1 MGMSQKESTAQD
13 QNIRFLRQFAVRTAA
28 LLAAVVGVVALLD
41 PFYQYHAPLPGLKA
55 VLTDKEYQC
64 IGTLRNFDYDA
75 LLVGSSVCEN
85 YNNHWFDEGF
95 DCTAIKAIRSY
106 GATAD
111 LCYLLEEACATHD
124 LKYVFYN
131 IDPSSL
137 SASTEPTYESTGCP
151 MYLYDRNYFNDY
163 SYWLNKSVLLEKI
176 PYMFAYSLVGDY
188 DEGDSYNWAQWKYF
202 GRDMATGMYDRLPGV
217 EQMQPETANEAELAG
232 NIALLT
238 AQVEA
243 HPETTFKFFFSPYS
257 MLWWDNAYRSGERD
271 AVIYNEK
278 QAIGALLSY
287 DNAEVYF
294 YQDDEDVITNLDN
307 YMDMIHF
314 SKEIN
319 YAVYDKLARGEDR
332 LTEENY
338 EDRLERMRALSD
350 RIVQKDILE
359 YYAE

>member
-1 MGMSQKESTAQD
+1 MDKNMKFIKSFF
-13 QNIRFLRQFAVRTAA
+13 IRTLI
-28 LLAAVVGVVALLD
+28 LLAAVIAVVVIFD
-41 PFYQYHAPLPGLKA
+41 PFYQYHEPLPGLKA

-64 IGTLRNFDYDA
+64 IGTLRTFDYDA
-75 LLVGSSVCEN
+75 LVVGSSVCEN
-85 YNNHWFDEGF
+85 YNNHWFDNGF
-95 DCTAIKAIRSY
+95 GCTTIKAIRSY

-111 LCYLLEEACATHD
+111 LCYLLNSAYESHD

-151 MYLYDRNYFNDY
+151 MFLYDRNFFNDY
-163 SYWLNKSVLLEKI
+163 PYLLNKDVLMEKL
-176 PYMFAYSLVGDY
+176 PYMLAYSLIGDY

-202 GRDMATGMYDRLPGV
+202 GQDMAMGMYARLPSV
-217 EQMQPETANEAELAG
+217 RDMQPETANIEELAG

-243 HPETTFKFFFSPYS
+243 HPDTTFKFFFSPYS

-278 QAIGALLSY
+278 QAIATLLKY
-287 DNAEVYF
+287 DNVEVYF
-294 YQDDEDVITNLDN
+294 YQDDEEIITNLDN

-314 SKEIN
+314 SKDIN
-319 YAVYDKLARGEDR
+319 YYIYDKLAKGEER
-332 LTEENY
+332 LTNDNY
-338 EDRLERMRALSD
+338 EDRLDHMLELSEQ
-350 RIVQKDILE
+350 IVEEEIYK
-359 YYAE
+359 YYSE

>member
-1 MGMSQKESTAQD
+1 MHKTASTTQD
-13 QNIRFLRQFAVRTAA
+13 QNKKFLRRFVIRTLF
-28 LLAAVVGVVALLD
+28 LLAAVIAVVAVFD
-41 PFYQYHAPLPGLKA
+41 PFYQYHKPLPGLKE

-64 IGTLRNFDYDA
+64 IGTLRHFDYDS
-75 LLVGSSVCEN
+75 LIVGSSVCEN

-111 LCYLLEEACATHD
+111 LCYLLDIAYESHD

-137 SASTEPTYESTGCP
+137 SADTETTYESTGCP
-151 MYLYDRNYFNDY
+151 MYLYDRNILNDY
-163 SYWLNKSVLLEKI
+163 SYVLNKDVLMEKL
-176 PYMFAYSLVGDY
+176 PYMLAYSLIGDY
-188 DEGDSYNWAQWKYF
+188 DEGDSYNWAQWKEF
-202 GRDMATGMYDRLPGV
+202 DQDMAIGLYSRLPKIK
-217 EQMQPETANEAELAG
+217 EMQPETANTEALAG

-238 AQVEA
+238 AEVEK

-257 MLWWDNAYRSGERD
+257 MLWWDNAYRAGERD

-278 QAIGALLSY
+278 QAIDALLQY
-287 DNAEVYF
+287 KNVEIYF
-294 YQDDEDVITNLDN
+294 YQDAEDILLNLDN

-319 YAVYDKLARGEDR
+319 HEIYDRIARGEGR
-332 LTEENY
+332 LTPDNY
-338 EDRLERMRALSD
+338 ESVLNRMCALSN
-350 RIVQKDILE
+350 RIAHKDILA
-359 YYAE
+359 YYDE